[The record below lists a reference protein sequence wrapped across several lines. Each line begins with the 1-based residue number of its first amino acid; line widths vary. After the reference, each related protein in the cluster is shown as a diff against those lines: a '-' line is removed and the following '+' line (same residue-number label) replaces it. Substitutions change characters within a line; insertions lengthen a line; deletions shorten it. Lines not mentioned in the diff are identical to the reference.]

1 MSLENISYGGCRVTG
16 FSLGDLNLGKPE
28 PGGVFLPAWL
38 AGISAGLTATQLAM
52 WAGFPLPPRGVF
64 SSLAGVATGLAVWA
78 KLR

>member
-1 MSLENISYGGCRVTG
+1 MENISHGGRPVVG
-16 FSLGDLNLGKPE
+16 FSLGELDLGKRE

-38 AGISAGLTATQLAM
+38 AGISAGMTATQLAM

-78 KLR
+78 KFR